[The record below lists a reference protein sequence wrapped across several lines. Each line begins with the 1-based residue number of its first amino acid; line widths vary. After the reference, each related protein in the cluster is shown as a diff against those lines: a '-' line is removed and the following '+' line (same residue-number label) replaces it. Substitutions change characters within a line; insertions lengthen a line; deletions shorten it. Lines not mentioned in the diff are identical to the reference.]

1 MHNVQS
7 LHCVHGVNMIESNS
21 VLITMYTEQ
30 PSQLTVCE
38 VVVKTELPENQVKP
52 TKLVVQL
59 DNQYVYHAMLSLHEV
74 DMDAVPKWNLMPIF
88 YYYIRHSFPN
98 ITRQFS
104 NIKTIIF

>member
-38 VVVKTELPENQVKP
+38 VVVNTELSEN
-52 TKLVVQL
+52 
-59 DNQYVYHAMLSLHEV
+59 
-74 DMDAVPKWNLMPIF
+74 
-88 YYYIRHSFPN
+88 
-98 ITRQFS
+98 
-104 NIKTIIF
+104 